1 MPLTIVTT
9 VLTPYTARAFEAFAE
24 RHAEDLHVLCC
35 APIEPHRNWIIPP
48 PRHFTHAVL
57 SGLRWHR
64 DDASNVYVNPSVIL
78 RLAQLKPEVLVL
90 GAFSPTMAL
99 AALYARATGT
109 PYGISTDGTLLTD
122 CGETSTVHRLM
133 RRNMVPR
140 ARFGICGSEASVALL
155 ERWGLEHGRGVVV
168 PIVPPWDAPA
178 QLPDFAQRPFDVI
191 IAGGVN
197 ERFKGVLFFA
207 DVMTALAA
215 SGLRLKVRVTGKGP
229 QRDELEAR
237 LKAAGLDAQFD
248 GPLQPS
254 AMAEALGSAKLML
267 FPSRQDPWGLVANEA
282 VLCGTPVLGSPHA
295 TSSGLFVERFGVG
308 LVRPLQVDAWCE
320 AVRDMLSSED
330 RWRSF
335 MARRAEAMAS
345 FSVDAAVA
353 GLHRAFQFGRGGG
366 PRPAAQKAGSA
377 RAG

>member
-1 MPLTIVTT
+1 MPLIIVTG
-9 VLTPYTARAFEAFAE
+9 VLTPYTARAFDAFAE

-35 APIEPHRNWIIPP
+35 APIEPHRSWDVAPP
-48 PRHFTHAVL
+48 CHFTHTVL
-57 SGLRWHR
+57 PGLRWHR
-64 DDASNVYVNPSVIL
+64 DDASNAYLNPSVL
-78 RLAQLKPEVLVL
+78 PRLTRLKPEVMVL

-122 CGETSTVHRLM
+122 PGETSRAHRLM
-133 RRNMVPR
+133 RQHMVPR
-140 ARFGICGSEASVALL
+140 ARFGVCGSEASVALL

-168 PIVPPWDAPA
+168 PIVSPWDAPA
-178 QLPDFAQRPFDVI
+178 HLPDFAQRPFDVI

-215 SGLRLKVRVTGKGP
+215 SGLRLRVRVTGKGP

-237 LKAAGLDAQFD
+237 LAAAGVDAQFD
-248 GPLQPS
+248 GSLQPA
-254 AMAEALGSAKLML
+254 AMAEALSSAKLML

-308 LVRPLQVDAWCE
+308 LVRPLEIDAWCE
-320 AVRDMLSSED
+320 AVRDMLASED

-335 MARRAEAMAS
+335 MARRKEAMDW
-345 FSVDAAVA
+345 FSVDSAVA
-353 GLHRAFQFGRGGG
+353 GLHRAFQLGRGG
-366 PRPAAQKAGSA
+366 RPQRAAHKAGSA
-377 RAG
+377 PTG